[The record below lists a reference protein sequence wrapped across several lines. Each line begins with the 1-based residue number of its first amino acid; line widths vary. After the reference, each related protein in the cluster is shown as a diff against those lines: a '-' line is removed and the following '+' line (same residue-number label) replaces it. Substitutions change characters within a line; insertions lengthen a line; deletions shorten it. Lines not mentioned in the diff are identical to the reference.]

1 MTRDTVVAASSIAG
15 AVLFGRLGLAALE
28 ARLGPLPVGSESVLW
43 AYVLAA
49 CVAAVT
55 LGAWS
60 RRADPSR
67 GFDFGLLG
75 GYGAML
81 IAGVLT
87 LVVWF
92 GLFYGTGAY
101 EKGGYSRLMT
111 GLLALLLITAFALTI
126 AARLVASASRRDLWR
141 VASFVGLGL
150 FAFLAVLVALPL
162 VFS

>member
-67 GFDFGLLG
+67 GFDVGLLG

-81 IAGVLT
+81 IAGFLT

-92 GLFYGTGAY
+92 GLFYSSGAY
-101 EKGGYSRLMT
+101 EKGGRLMP

-141 VASFVGLGL
+141 VASFVGLEL
-150 FAFLAVLVALPL
+150 FAFLLVALPL